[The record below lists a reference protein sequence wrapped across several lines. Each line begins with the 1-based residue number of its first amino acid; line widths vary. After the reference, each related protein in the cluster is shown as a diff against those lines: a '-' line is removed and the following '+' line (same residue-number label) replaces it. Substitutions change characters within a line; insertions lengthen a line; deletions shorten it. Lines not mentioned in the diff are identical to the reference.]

1 MKEFS
6 DPYQLQRFL
15 DAQDPIYDEVIT
27 ELRSGEKHSHW
38 MWFIF
43 PQVEGLGTSPTSR
56 FYAIKSLAEAEGF
69 LEHPILGARLLEC
82 CQTLLGVQFR
92 SAFEIFGHP
101 DDWKLQSSMTLFS
114 IVSPAPVP
122 FDQVLERYFEGIRD
136 ERTIQIVK
144 GWMSFDHLPSAL

>member
-56 FYAIKSLAEAEGF
+56 FYAIKTPGR
-69 LEHPILGARLLEC
+69 G
-82 CQTLLGVQFR
+82 
-92 SAFEIFGHP
+92 
-101 DDWKLQSSMTLFS
+101 
-114 IVSPAPVP
+114 
-122 FDQVLERYFEGIRD
+122 
-136 ERTIQIVK
+136 
-144 GWMSFDHLPSAL
+144 